1 MRQTTPAHAILY
13 YRSTKGRPAS
23 KQKPV
28 AQSFV
33 DRNKLIIADTFT
45 ERANARGFPALRG
58 AIEACRREDTLLVIS
73 NLGKLSRSPEF
84 IELLRSDVRFVAIED
99 PNFNHKTIHILVAVA
114 KEECGKVSRKTKDAL
129 ANLKASGVKLGSAR
143 PGHWQGR
150 EALRGNVTGSKKA
163 AKLRRQRTKDY
174 YAFVTPRVLAW
185 REEGISYLKI
195 AERLNTEGLT
205 TQTGKPYTDVAVLR
219 ICQRRQQCK
228 S

>member
-1 MRQTTPAHAILY
+1 MRRATTEHVILY
-13 YRSTKGRPAS
+13 YRSTKGKPAS

-33 DRNKLIIADTFT
+33 DRNKLIVVGTFT
-45 ERANARGFPALRG
+45 ERANARGFPALQE
-58 AIEACRREDTLLVIS
+58 AIEACRQEDALLVIS

-84 IELLRSDVRFVAIED
+84 IELLRFDVRFVAIED
-99 PNFNHKTIHILVAVA
+99 PNFNDKTIRILGAVA

-129 ANLKASGVKLGSAR
+129 ANLKANGVKLGSAR

-150 EALRGNVTGSKKA
+150 EALRGNLTGSKKA

-174 YAFVTPRVLAW
+174 YAFVTPRILAW
-185 REEGISYLKI
+185 REEGLSYLKI
-195 AERLNTEGLT
+195 AERLNKEGLT

-219 ICQRRQQCK
+219 ICQRRQKCN